1 MRPPTYLLEH
11 LATFS
16 VSPENNLVYPSDG
29 IRRLLAMEKTNGI
42 WTQKMQM
49 RIDRGKLV
57 NIMDHENKEIVEQ
70 FPLGLVREP
79 TAYTSA
85 DPKEMYNNIL
95 VYIVG
100 HPPGESPMPSE
111 MHIFQC
117 VNVRAVD
124 VVEDLKN
131 RDGGRRALPHAGG
144 TGGGGGA
151 GGRQEI
157 DVGDLQPYDSSGE
170 PTRVHA
176 QLSAQLEE
184 GGSGGGG
191 AAGNRSRQ
199 SNFDETSST
208 SSDKY
213 EREVTVLNRCFDDI
227 EKFIARLQHAAAA
240 FRELE
245 MRRRGRKSK
254 KKDHGDGMLSMRAKP
269 PPEREFVDIFQ
280 KFKLSFNL
288 LAKLKAHIH
297 DPNAPE
303 LVHFLF
309 TPLALIVDASHD
321 SHYGPNLPS
330 KVVSP
335 LLTANAVDLLINCL
349 TSKESELWHSLGEGW
364 YIPAEEWK
372 GYVSPYKPVFMDGWS
387 PAYVDDGGGDVGKG
401 QGNPEVDQYDG
412 VPAHHGDTDS
422 DPRRAHPHRG
432 GGGDGRGGHDY
443 VDRRNSDMS
452 ADSSQNNG
460 HGHHHNHHHAAPPP
474 PPQPR
479 PESRF
484 ESHQRAFLDDL
495 ADRGCHVV
503 QVTYPRTANNE
514 KEMTVVR
521 GEFLEVL
528 DDSRKW
534 WKTRNIHGQVAHVP
548 HTIVTEAFE
557 KQHGGGGPGGPGGG
571 GGGGGGRRGPKGE
584 YRYF

>member
-42 WTQKMQM
+42 WTQKMLM
-49 RIDRGKLV
+49 RIDRGKMV

-131 RDGGRRALPHAGG
+131 RDGARRA
-144 TGGGGGA
+144 GGGGG
-151 GGRQEI
+151 GRGQHEGI

-176 QLSAQLEE
+176 QLAAQLEE
-184 GGSGGGG
+184 GGSGGGPGG
-191 AAGNRSRQ
+191 AGGNNRSSRQ

-387 PAYVDDGGGDVGKG
+387 PAYVDDGGGDVAGKAG
-401 QGNPEVDQYDG
+401 MQGSPDVDQFDG
-412 VPAHHGDTDS
+412 IDHPDG
-422 DPRRAHPHRG
+422 DPRRGGHRG
-432 GGGDGRGGHDY
+432 GGHDY

-460 HGHHHNHHHAAPPP
+460 HGHHGHPPHMPPMQQQHHPPP
-474 PPQPR
+474 

-484 ESHQRAFLDDL
+484 ESHQRAFLQDL
-495 ADRGCHVV
+495 TERGCHVV

-548 HTIVTEAFE
+548 HTIVTEAFD
-557 KQHGGGGPGGPGGG
+557 KQQH
-571 GGGGGGRRGPKGE
+571 GGGGGGRRGGSKGE

>member
-1 MRPPTYLLEH
+1 MAAAPTYLLEH

-16 VSPENNLVYPSDG
+16 VSPENDLVYPADG
-29 IRRLLAMEKTNGI
+29 MRRLLAMEKTNGI
-42 WTQKMQM
+42 WTQKMLM
-49 RIDRGKLV
+49 RIDRGNGKMV

-79 TAYTSA
+79 TAFTSN

-95 VYIVG
+95 IYIVG

-117 VNVRAVD
+117 VNVRARE
-124 VVEDLKN
+124 VVEDLKSPH
-131 RDGGRRALPHAGG
+131 RRHGGGH
-144 TGGGGGA
+144 GGGGG
-151 GGRQEI
+151 GIREHEI
-157 DVGDLQPYDSSGE
+157 EVGDLQPYDSSGE
-170 PTRVHA
+170 PTRMHA

-184 GGSGGGG
+184 GGRSGGGG
-191 AAGNRSRQ
+191 GAGRQ

-213 EREVTVLNRCFDDI
+213 EKDVTVLNRCFDDI

-240 FRELE
+240 YRELE
-245 MRRRGRKSK
+245 LRRRSRKSK

-288 LAKLKAHIH
+288 LSKLKAHIH

-335 LLTANAVDLLINCL
+335 LLTAGAVDLLINCL
-349 TSKESELWHSLGEGW
+349 TSKESELWHSLGEAW

-372 GYVSPYKPVFMDGWS
+372 GYVAPYQPVFMDGWS
-387 PAYVDDGGGDVGKG
+387 PAYVDGGGGDVSKSGVG
-401 QGNPEVDQYDG
+401 ADEYDG
-412 VPAHHGDTDS
+412 HGGGHEQYEDS
-422 DPRRAHPHRG
+422 DNDHRRG
-432 GGGDGRGGHDY
+432 GGGHGNHRRGGHEY
-443 VDRRNSDMS
+443 VDRRNSDLS

-460 HGHHHNHHHAAPPP
+460 HGHHHGGGGGGRGSAAGHHGHV
-474 PPQPR
+474 
-479 PESRF
+479 ESRF
-484 ESHQRAFLDDL
+484 EAQQRAFFNDL
-495 ADRGCHVV
+495 LERGCHVV

-514 KEMTVVR
+514 KELTVVR

-528 DDSRKW
+528 DASRKW
-534 WKTRNIHGQVAHVP
+534 WKTRNLHGQVAHVP
-548 HTIVTEAFE
+548 HTIVTDAFD
-557 KQHGGGGPGGPGGG
+557 KPPAGSR
-571 GGGGGGRRGPKGE
+571 GRKGE
-584 YRYF
+584 FRYF